1 MDWSIHHVNI
11 ASHDVRKT
19 VDFFRD
25 IIGMTEGKFERSGTE
40 KRGWTAGDD
49 HIAVFGTNNRGIHIV
64 KPRVEFAKNNGFF
77 HNPVIGGHFAI
88 TVPDLAAVQKRLDE
102 AGIVYSYGG
111 QYAMSG
117 VLNLYVYDPSMN
129 MIEINQI
136 IK

>member
-1 MDWSIHHVNI
+1 MLS
-11 ASHDVRKT
+11 SR
-19 VDFFRD
+19 
-25 IIGMTEGKFERSGTE
+25 
-40 KRGWTAGDD
+40 
-49 HIAVFGTNNRGIHIV
+49 
-64 KPRVEFAKNNGFF
+64 KNNGFF

-136 IK
+136 MK